1 MGQTLPSSIRQKT
14 PLDLGRALSE
24 TEALAHMAELAA
36 QNQVF
41 TSLIGQ
47 GYSGTILPAVIQR
60 NILENPAWYTAYTP
74 YQPEIS
80 QGRLE
85 ALFNFQTMICDLT
98 GLDVANASLL
108 DEATAAAEAMALAER
123 ASQVKAKSFFV
134 DCDAHPQTLALLRT
148 RAEPL
153 GWNLIVGDPS
163 TDLDKADVFGALL
176 QYPASS
182 GAVRDLRPAITSL
195 RAKGGLAVVA
205 ADLLALTL
213 IGLARR
219 TRRRYRDRIGA
230 ALWRADGL
238 WRAACRLH
246 GGARRAEALAARPHR
261 RSVGGFARR
270 AGLSAGTANPR
281 AAYPPRKGHLQ
292 HLHRAGA
299 AGGDRL
305 DVCGL
310 SRPRRTDAYRAP
322 GAPARFR
329 AGGRIEQARLCAA
342 LAKLLRYGH
351 GDVRRKAGRDHRARP
366 RREDQSARRQWH
378 ARDCR
383 GRDHHACHDRG
394 GVARVRRQAVVRGN
408 RSRRARGA
416 SRRTE
421 AWHRVPDPSGVPRPS
436 LRDRT
441 AALHAQAQRSRP
453 RARSRDDSAGL
464 LHHEAQCD
472 RGNDPADLGGVRQ
485 PASVCTSRAGEGLSR
500 AVRAAGKM
508 AVRYH
513 RL

>member
-1 MGQTLPSSIRQKT
+1 MNAPLKHTNEAATDFVRRHIGPSPRDIAAMLESVGAKSLGELMSQTLPSSIRQKT

-24 TEALAHMAELAA
+24 TEALAHMGELAA

-123 ASQVKAKSFFV
+123 ASSVKTKSFFV
-134 DCDAHPQTLALLRT
+134 DSDVHPQTLALLRT

-153 GWNLIVGDPS
+153 GWKLIVGDPL

-176 QYPASS
+176 QYPGSS
-182 GAVRDLRPAITSL
+182 GAVRDLRPAIASL
-195 RAKGGLAVVA
+195 RAKGGACGRRRRSAGADA
-205 ADLLALTL
+205 A
-213 IGLARR
+213 GLARR

-238 WRAACRLH
+238 WRTACRLY

-261 RSVGGFARR
+261 RAVGGFARR
-270 AGLSAGTANPR
+270 AGLSAGAADPR
-281 AAYPPRKGHLQ
+281 AAYPPRKGDLQ

-305 DVCGL
+305 DVRGL
-310 SRPRRTDAYRAP
+310 SRPRRADATSRARCT
-322 GAPARFR
+322 GAPPCWRR
-329 AGGRIEQARLCAA
+329 DWQARLCAGV
-342 LAKLLRYGH
+342 AKFLRHRH
-351 GDVRRKAGRDHRARP
+351 GDIRREAGRDRRPRP
-366 RREDQSARRQWH
+366 RREDQSAHRRRH
-378 ARDCR
+378 ARHCR
-383 GRDHHACHDRG
+383 GRDHDAGRDRG
-394 GVARVRRQAVVRGN
+394 GVARVRRQAVATR
-408 RSRRARGA
+408 RSRLAHAR
-416 SRRTE
+416 RF
-421 AWHRVPDPSGVPRPS
+421 RPS
-436 LRDRT
+436 
-441 AALHAQAQRSRP
+441 
-453 RARSRDDSAGL
+453 
-464 LHHEAQCD
+464 
-472 RGNDPADLGGVRQ
+472 
-485 PASVCTSRAGEGLSR
+485 
-500 AVRAAGKM
+500 
-508 AVRYH
+508 
-513 RL
+513 